1 MCSPLEELGTLQNV
15 RSISMTDKIERE
27 ISIQAPIATVWEVIT
42 KPEYISQWFGS
53 QVEIDLRRG
62 GKGKLIWGEDFEAP
76 LEIVEVEKPHLFSF
90 LWVAPDEETKPTHQ
104 QTLVAFRLTEDGA
117 QTKLCFTE
125 SGFEKLAMTAE
136 QKATLIANHTPGWDD
151 FLSKLQRCAQNIPT
165 KA

>member
-1 MCSPLEELGTLQNV
+1 
-15 RSISMTDKIERE
+15 MTEKIERE

-53 QVEIDLRRG
+53 QAEIDLRPG
-62 GKGKLIWGEDFEAP
+62 GKGKLSWGEDLEAP

-104 QTLVAFRLTEDGA
+104 QTLVEFWLTEDGVG
-117 QTKLCFTE
+117 TKVRLTE
-125 SGFEKLAMTAE
+125 SGFEQLEITAE
-136 QKATLIANHTPGWDD
+136 QQANLIAKHTPGWGD
-151 FLSKLQRCAQNIPT
+151 FLSSLQRCAQNIPT